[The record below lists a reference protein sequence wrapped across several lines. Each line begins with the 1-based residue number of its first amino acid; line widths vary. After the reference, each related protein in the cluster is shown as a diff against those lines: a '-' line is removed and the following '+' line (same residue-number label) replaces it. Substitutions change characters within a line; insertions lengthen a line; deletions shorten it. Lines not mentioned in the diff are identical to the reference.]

1 MRWTRGWSLAA
12 IALLAGTTAGQAQVR
27 ASERGGAFQVVNGT
41 KITVEYS
48 RPLVR
53 GRSPMFGGQ
62 IPWGEVWTPGA
73 NWATTLEVDHD
84 VTVNGHALATGK
96 YSVWMEVQPK
106 EWTVILDPRAKLFHI
121 AHPKPDSAQVRFPV
135 TPSDVDGPEVL
146 TWSFTSFSPTGTTL
160 QMAWAGTAVA
170 LDITVPPVEIPP
182 LAAGVGERYAGRYKM
197 WWVSESNQ
205 SVLAVVAKDGRLLGQ
220 WSGAP
225 FPVWNNLT
233 FVPVAEDW
241 FDLGA
246 MVDGSLYDVVTDV
259 VFEFAVTDGRATG
272 FEIRGPTDLVIGRGS
287 RLP

>member
-1 MRWTRGWSLAA
+1 MQWTRGWSVVA
-12 IALLAGTTAGQAQVR
+12 IALLAGASAGEAQVR
-27 ASERGGAFQVVNGT
+27 ASERGGTFQVVNGT
-41 KITVEYS
+41 RITVEYS

-53 GRSPMFGGQ
+53 GRSVVFGGQ
-62 IPWGEVWTPGA
+62 VPWGEVWTPGA

-84 VTVNGHALATGK
+84 VSIDGHPLKTGK
-96 YSVWMEVQPK
+96 YSVWMEVQPT

-121 AHPKPDSAQVRFPV
+121 AHPKPDSAQIRFPV
-135 TPSDVDGPEVL
+135 TPTDIVGPEVL

-160 QMAWAGTAVA
+160 EMSWAGKAVT
-170 LDITVPPVEIPP
+170 LHLTVPPVEIPP
-182 LAAGVGERYAGRYKM
+182 LAAGVGERYAGKYRM
-197 WWVSESNQ
+197 WWLSESNP
-205 SVLAVVAKDGRLLGQ
+205 SELAVAANDGRLLGK

-259 VFEFAVTDGRATG
+259 VFEFTVVNGRATG
-272 FEIRGPTDLVIGRGS
+272 FDIRGPSDNVIGRGT
-287 RLP
+287 RIP